1 MKTSQQRS
9 TGRTVLLA
17 AALAASTLT
26 LSACFGAPSDSDKP
40 ATSAVDFEQ
49 VESATIQIEAVG
61 SFIDPEGSYEVSGR
75 GSGFIVTPDGLA
87 VTNNHV
93 VVGAGTLKVWLE
105 GKTYNAKILGSSECL
120 DLAVIQLE
128 KGTYPYFDW
137 HKGDITTAMEVYAAG
152 FPLGDPTFT
161 MTKGIVSKS
170 STRGE
175 TQWASLS
182 SVIEHDARTQHGSSG
197 GPLIDAKGR
206 LVGVNYAGIDSLDI
220 NLSIHRDEVLD
231 VLPDLEKGQD
241 VLSLGINGR
250 AITDDEGT
258 GLGVWVSSVAAG
270 STADKAGVE
279 AGDLVTRLGG
289 VSLAKQGT
297 MTGYCDVRR
306 TQGQDATIDVE
317 LYRPTEGAYYRGQM
331 SGEKLEPVKVVG
343 GDSPTAEFV
352 TVNDDLGILG
362 VEIPSTW
369 NQINGAPFSND
380 LGTWASIIASSNLD
394 AFNSSWDAPGVNLAA
409 SADAVGLMPASDLI
423 ASAAQSL
430 VQGGC
435 VSQGRQPYDDSY
447 HVGEFEIF
455 QNCGGT
461 GASYVLVAAQAVDNS
476 YMVLVGVQAN
486 TEADLNAVDRV
497 LGSFIAAF

>member
-1 MKTSQQRS
+1 MTTRNI
-9 TGRTVLLA
+9 LLA

-26 LSACFGAPSDSDKP
+26 LSACFGAPTDSPKP
-40 ATSAVDFEQ
+40 KAVDFED

-75 GSGFIVTPDGLA
+75 GSGFIVSPDGLA

-93 VVGAGTLKVWLE
+93 VVGAGTLTVWIE
-105 GKTYNAKILGSSECL
+105 GETYNATILGSSECL

-152 FPLGDPTFT
+152 FPLGDPVFT

-220 NLSIHRDEVLD
+220 NLSIHRDEVLE
-231 VLPDLEKGQD
+231 VLPDLEAGKD

-250 AITDDEGT
+250 AITNEEGV
-258 GLGVWVSSVAAG
+258 GLGVWASSVAAG
-270 STADKAGVE
+270 SVADKAGVE
-279 AGDLVTRLGG
+279 PGDLVTRLGG
-289 VSLAKQGT
+289 VSLAKEGT
-297 MTGYCDVRR
+297 MTEYCDVLR

-317 LYRPTEGAYYRGQM
+317 LYRPTEGVYYRGQVN
-331 SGEKLEPVKVVG
+331 GEKLAPVKIVG
-343 GDSPTAEFV
+343 GDSPTEEFV
-352 TVNDDLGILG
+352 TVNDDLAILG
-362 VEIPSTW
+362 VEIPTSW
-369 NQINGAPFSND
+369 NQVNGAPFSND
-380 LGTWASIIASSNLD
+380 LGTWASIIASPNLD
-394 AFNSSWDAPGVNLAA
+394 AFNSSWTTPGVNLAA
-409 SADAVGLMPASDLI
+409 SADAVGLLPATDLI
-423 ASAAQSL
+423 QSAAQSL
-430 VQGGC
+430 IEGGC

-461 GASYVLVAAQAVDNS
+461 GASYILVAAQAVDNS
-476 YMVLVGVQAN
+476 YLVLVGVQAN
-486 TEADLNAVDRV
+486 SDADLNAVDRV